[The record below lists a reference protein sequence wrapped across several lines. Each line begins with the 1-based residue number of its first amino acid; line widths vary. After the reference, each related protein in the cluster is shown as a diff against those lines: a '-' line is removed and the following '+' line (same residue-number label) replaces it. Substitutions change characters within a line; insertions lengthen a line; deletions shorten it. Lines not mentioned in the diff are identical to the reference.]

1 MFLALNENDG
11 KYNERIEKGGL
22 SGVAYEAIMR
32 MILARELSGG
42 DIVQERR
49 LADELNM
56 SRTPVREALRRLE
69 AEGWLIRL
77 NTRTIGVKKIAI
89 NEYVA
94 ALQVREILEPEAA
107 ALAAAKSGTAMINE
121 WSAKLD
127 SIRQSKKTG
136 LKQQWEFDQTLHI
149 GIAQATGNEVL
160 LKIIS
165 ELRKTTQIF
174 ENQTLPARSFP
185 GYEAHLAIIDAVING
200 ECEQARQA
208 MQHHLQETKKN
219 IFDAIS
225 L

>member
-1 MFLALNENDG
+1 MLAVNDWIS
-11 KYNERIEKGGL
+11 YEPADHGGL
-22 SGVAYEAIMR
+22 SSVAYEAIMR

-49 LADELNM
+49 PADKLDM

-69 AEGWLIRL
+69 AEGWLVRL

-94 ALQVREILEPEAA
+94 ALQVRELLEPEAA
-107 ALAAAKSGTAMINE
+107 ALAAAKSQTKEIADWVE
-121 WSAKLD
+121 RLD
-127 SIRQSKKTG
+127 SIRLSKQVG
-136 LKQQWEFDQTLHI
+136 LEQQWEFDQTLHM
-149 GIAQATGNEVL
+149 GIAQVTGNEVL

-174 ENQTLPARSFP
+174 ENQTLPAKSFP
-185 GYEAHLAIIDAVING
+185 GYDAHLAIINAIVEGDSDK
-200 ECEQARQA
+200 ARKA
-208 MQHHLQETKKN
+208 MQDHLRETKKN
-219 IFDAIS
+219 IFEA

>member
-1 MFLALNENDG
+1 MFLALNDND
-11 KYNERIEKGGL
+11 YSERSEQGGL

-49 LADELNM
+49 LADELDM

-77 NTRTIGVKKIAI
+77 NARTIGVKRIAI

-94 ALQVREILEPEAA
+94 ALQVRELLEPEAA
-107 ALAAAKSGTAMINE
+107 ALAATKSGTAMIE
-121 WSAKLD
+121 QWREKLE
-127 SIRQSKKTG
+127 SIRTSEQVG
-136 LKQQWEFDQTLHI
+136 LKQQWEFDQTLHM
-149 GIAQATGNEVL
+149 GIAQATGNVVL
-160 LKIIS
+160 FKIIS

-185 GYEAHLAIIDAVING
+185 GYEAHMAIIEAIVSGDT
-200 ECEQARQA
+200 ERARLA
-208 MQHHLQETKKN
+208 MRDHLRETKKN
-219 IFDAIS
+219 IFEAI
-225 L
+225 

>member
-1 MFLALNENDG
+1 MFLGLNDNDVRDRS
-11 KYNERIEKGGL
+11 EQGGL
-22 SGVAYEAIMR
+22 SSVAYEAIMR

-69 AEGWLIRL
+69 AEGWLVRL
-77 NTRTIGVKKIAI
+77 NARTIGVKKIAI

-94 ALQVREILEPEAA
+94 ALQVRELLEPEAA
-107 ALAAAKSGTAMINE
+107 ALAAMKSQTKMIAE
-121 WSAKLD
+121 WAAKL
-127 SIRQSKKTG
+127 STIRQSKQIG
-136 LKQQWEFDQTLHI
+136 LKQQWEFDQTLHM

-174 ENQTLPARSFP
+174 ENQTLPAKSFP
-185 GYEAHLAIIDAVING
+185 GYDAHLAIIDAIVEG
-200 ECEQARQA
+200 DADKARKA
-208 MQHHLQETKKN
+208 MLDHLRETKRN
-219 IFDAIS
+219 IFEAI
-225 L
+225 